1 MGSREASWLN
11 SKTPPWPPQEVPFSF
26 FSLCSVK
33 LPESRGTGRGG
44 QSPPAAPAALRV
56 GQRQKERLCFLVFS
70 TPSTEGKGARRR
82 PVDVRG
88 PFLPSRSSSRN
99 QAQLT
104 QNPGTAC
111 SLSYLRAAPD
121 VPDTGDRGDGAHARS
136 VGRASAGESP
146 GKHLQLCLQTC
157 VRGQAGA
164 P

>member
-1 MGSREASWLN
+1 MQCSNIQSNINLGVTV
-11 SKTPPWPPQEVPFSF
+11 KIF
-26 FSLCSVK
+26 FFCLCSVK

-56 GQRQKERLCFLVFS
+56 GQRQKERLCFPPLFS

-88 PFLPSRSSSRN
+88 PFLPSRSPSRN

-111 SLSYLRAAPD
+111 SLSFVRAAPD
-121 VPDTGDRGDGAHARS
+121 VPDTGDRGDGAHARG

-146 GKHLQLCLQTC
+146 GKHLQLCLQTG

-164 P
+164 L